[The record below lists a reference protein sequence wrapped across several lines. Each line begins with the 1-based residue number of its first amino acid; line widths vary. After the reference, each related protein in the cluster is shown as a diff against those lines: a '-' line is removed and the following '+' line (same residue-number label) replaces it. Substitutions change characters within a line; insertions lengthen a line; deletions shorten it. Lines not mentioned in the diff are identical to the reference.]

1 MTRRRL
7 AVGAAG
13 EAAARAHLEEK
24 GYAIEELNFRCPLGE
39 IDIIAR
45 EGSMLVF
52 CEVRTNTGSELTAA
66 LESMTP
72 SKLKRLKRLALY
84 YLQKVYGGDRP
95 CRFDFLAVLL
105 DPENL
110 QVQAIKHIQNVL
122 PG

>member
-1 MTRRRL
+1 MKRQRGHTWKRKAMPSKSL
-7 AVGAAG
+7 IFAA
-13 EAAARAHLEEK
+13 
-24 GYAIEELNFRCPLGE
+24 LGE

-45 EGSMLVF
+45 EDSMLVF
-52 CEVRTNTGSELTAA
+52 CELRTNTGSDLTAA

-72 SKLKRLKRLALY
+72 SKLQRLRRLALY

-110 QVQAIKHIQNVL
+110 QVQAIKHIQM
-122 PG
+122 

>member
-7 AVGAAG
+7 EVGAAG
-13 EAAARAHLEEK
+13 EAAARAYLEEK

-52 CEVRTNTGSELTAA
+52 CEVRTNTGGDLTAA

-72 SKLKRLKRLALY
+72 SKLKRLRRLALY
-84 YLQKVYGGDRP
+84 YQQKVYGSDIP

-105 DPENL
+105 DPENR
-110 QVQAIKHIQNVL
+110 QALEIKHIQNVVS
-122 PG
+122 G